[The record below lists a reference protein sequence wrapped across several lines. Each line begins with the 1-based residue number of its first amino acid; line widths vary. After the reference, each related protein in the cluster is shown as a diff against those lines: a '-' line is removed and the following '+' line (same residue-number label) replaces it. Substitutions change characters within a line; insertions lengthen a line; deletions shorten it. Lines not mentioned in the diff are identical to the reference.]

1 MGTGS
6 FVVSNACLISTNIDP
21 TAVRY
26 LVAHGVDRATAMRI
40 VERATDEWQHGNTV
54 ITPMRVAMDHVGA
67 RLRRTDTTAPPSSS
81 GHTPSTTESPGRQGP
96 GRRVR
101 SPGVVHHG
109 SVHLDL
115 ADHGGRLGDLDL
127 GGDDGSD
134 GDFGAPR
141 TPPADAP
148 LAPTAARAG

>member
-54 ITPMRVAMDHVGA
+54 ITPMRVAMDHVV
-67 RLRRTDTTAPPSSS
+67 RTTQA
-81 GHTPSTTESPGRQGP
+81 HRHHRTTELE
-96 GRRVR
+96 R
-101 SPGVVHHG
+101 SHTEHN
-109 SVHLDL
+109 
-115 ADHGGRLGDLDL
+115 
-127 GGDDGSD
+127 
-134 GDFGAPR
+134 
-141 TPPADAP
+141 
-148 LAPTAARAG
+148 